1 MIERARHSGRRIRQ
15 TITSFGN
22 GPQIL
27 GAMVGRRVLGR
38 PEELTFALQGG
49 GTVTCPNRP
58 GARVPVY
65 EVFAEDA
72 YRLSWFTDD
81 LGPDLAALD
90 IGGHIGC
97 FSLAFARLHPAA
109 RVDAYE
115 ASPTTASYLARNISD
130 NSLGDRVHSHAQA
143 VSSERGTLEFADNVH
158 GSALNGLTAPE
169 GAATV
174 KVEAITFADAVAA
187 AGGRVDVVKIDTEGA
202 EYDIVLGSKPAD
214 WDGVRRV
221 VLEYHDVPGH
231 GWAELEAFF
240 AEAGLETVRHEPA
253 TAAQGTAWLRRSA

>member
-1 MIERARHSGRRIRQ
+1 
-15 TITSFGN
+15 
-22 GPQIL
+22 
-27 GAMVGRRVLGR
+27 
-38 PEELTFALQGG
+38 
-49 GTVTCPNRP
+49 
-58 GARVPVY
+58 
-65 EVFAEDA
+65 VFAEDA

-81 LGPDLAALD
+81 LGPDLAAID

-97 FSLAFARLHPAA
+97 FSLAFARLHPQA
-109 RVDAYE
+109 RVHAYE
-115 ASPTTASYLARNISD
+115 ASPTTASFLARNISA

-158 GSALNGLTAPE
+158 ASALNGLTAPE
-169 GAATV
+169 GASMV

-231 GWAELEAFF
+231 GWSELEAFF

-253 TAAQGTAWLRRSA
+253 TAAQGPAWLRRSA